1 MNLTLQILRKLRA
14 RSAATAPAAPSAESP
29 AETAAESAFDARLRK
44 LGGVRHVTVS
54 RAVLFR
60 TRPARQEA

>member
-1 MNLTLQILRKLRA
+1 MAKAMEMLRKLRLK
-14 RSAATAPAAPSAESP
+14 RAERP
-29 AETAAESAFDARLRK
+29 ETETETAFDRRLRK

-60 TRPARQEA
+60 TQPEPMEV